1 MCRMP
6 ASFGLPTGRGGS
18 PLVKMRK
25 EGWNMGEGR
34 MESGLHE
41 LESALGHRF
50 SRPELLVCALTHR
63 SLAHEL
69 ALAEGSIQAA
79 GDIGAAGSIRAGG
92 REDNERLE
100 YLGDAVLGL
109 VVAEALY
116 AEHPEWRE
124 GELTRI
130 RSGLV
135 SRQRMAQVAEIIGLG
150 KHLRLSRGEE
160 RSGLRLKSTV
170 LSNTME
176 AVMGALYLD
185 GGLEPVRAFARSQVM
200 GEAAERLALELR
212 SGAALGNY
220 KSALQERLQ
229 AVRAGAPYYRVK
241 NESGPDHRKFFLVE
255 VRVKGLA
262 GERGKPLARGVGSTI
277 KFAEQDAARR
287 ALEQLESAGAHA
299 GGALSPDAKPHAE
312 PDAETDA
319 EIDTGDEE
327 TSAS

>member
-1 MCRMP
+1 
-6 ASFGLPTGRGGS
+6 
-18 PLVKMRK
+18 
-25 EGWNMGEGR
+25 
-34 MESGLHE
+34 MESSLDE

-50 SRPELLVCALTHR
+50 SRSELLVCALTHR
-63 SLAHEL
+63 SRAHEL
-69 ALAEGSIQAA
+69 ALAEGSIHAA
-79 GDIGAAGSIRAGG
+79 GDVRDEGSIQARG

-116 AEHPEWRE
+116 AAHPEWHE

-185 GGLEPVRAFARSQVM
+185 GGLEPVRAFVRSQVM
-200 GEAAERLALELR
+200 GEAAERLAIELR

-229 AVRAGAPYYRVK
+229 AVHAGAPYYRVK
-241 NESGPDHRKFFLVE
+241 NESGPDHRKVFLVE
-255 VRVKGLA
+255 VRVKDEA
-262 GERGKPLARGVGSTI
+262 GERGKPLARGVGST
-277 KFAEQDAARR
+277 KKLAEQDAARR

-299 GGALSPDAKPHAE
+299 GGVLPSDAKPNAE
-312 PDAETDA
+312 IDA
-319 EIDTGDEE
+319 EIDTSDEE

>member
-1 MCRMP
+1 MTAC
-6 ASFGLPTGRGGS
+6 FLNELQTQDTE
-18 PLVKMRK
+18 
-25 EGWNMGEGR
+25 EGWNAGRVR
-34 MESGLHE
+34 MESGFDE
-41 LESALGHRF
+41 LEAALGHEF

-69 ALAEGSIQAA
+69 AQADGSGQAA
-79 GDIGAAGSIRAGG
+79 GNVQAAGNTRAAAL
-92 REDNERLE
+92 EDNERLE

-116 AEHPEWRE
+116 AAHPEWRE

-135 SRQRMAQVAEIIGLG
+135 SRQRMAQVAENIGLG

-185 GGLEPVRAFARSQVM
+185 GGLEPVRAFVRSQVM
-200 GEAAERLALELR
+200 GEAADRLAHELR

-229 AVRAGAPYYRVK
+229 AAGSGAPFYRVK
-241 NESGPDHRKFFLVE
+241 SESGPDHHKRFLVE
-255 VRVKGLA
+255 VRVKGEA
-262 GERGKPLARGVGSTI
+262 EERGMPLARGMGRT
-277 KFAEQDAARR
+277 KKLAEQDAARR
-287 ALEQLESAGAHA
+287 ALESLDHA
-299 GGALSPDAKPHAE
+299 GGASTPAA
-312 PDAETDA
+312 DA
-319 EIDTGDEE
+319 EIDTGIEE

>member
-1 MCRMP
+1 
-6 ASFGLPTGRGGS
+6 
-18 PLVKMRK
+18 
-25 EGWNMGEGR
+25 
-34 MESGLHE
+34 
-41 LESALGHRF
+41 
-50 SRPELLVCALTHR
+50 
-63 SLAHEL
+63 
-69 ALAEGSIQAA
+69 
-79 GDIGAAGSIRAGG
+79 
-92 REDNERLE
+92 LE

-116 AEHPEWRE
+116 AAHPEWRE

-135 SRQRMAQVAEIIGLG
+135 SRQRMAQVAEAIDLG

-160 RSGLRLKSTV
+160 RSGLRRKSTV

-185 GGLEPVRAFARSQVM
+185 GGLEPVRAFVRGQVM
-200 GEAAERLALELR
+200 GEAAERLAVELR

-229 AVRAGAPYYRVK
+229 AARVGAPYYRVK
-241 NESGPDHRKFFLVE
+241 SESGPDHRKVFLVE
-255 VRVKGLA
+255 VRVKGGA

-287 ALEQLESAGAHA
+287 ALEQLESAGALASGEISQHA
-299 GGALSPDAKPHAE
+299 EAVAE
-312 PDAETDA
+312 PDAEA
-319 EIDTGDEE
+319 DTGDEE
-327 TSAS
+327 KL